1 VIFEKYSSIILL
13 LVGFLIGSL
22 MTWNHNKPS
31 IKTTVETQYVIKNRI
46 DTIITKPIVK
56 YKYKIK

>member
-31 IKTTVETQYVIKNRI
+31 IKTTVETQYVIKII

>member
-1 VIFEKYSSIILL
+1 VIFEKYSIILL

-31 IKTTVETQYVIKNRI
+31 IKTTVETYVIKNRI